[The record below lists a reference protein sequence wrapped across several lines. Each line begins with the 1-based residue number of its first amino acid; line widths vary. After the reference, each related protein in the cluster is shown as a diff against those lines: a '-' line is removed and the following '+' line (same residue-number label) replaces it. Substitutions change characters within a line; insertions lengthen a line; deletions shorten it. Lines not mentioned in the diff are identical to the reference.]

1 MIPKFW
7 DLVFCQNDSNSFP
20 QPWNLS
26 LYCLWV
32 RFFFFSVLLGF
43 CQKSSF
49 LFCFHIL
56 LATHSLS
63 HLQVIAR
70 NWKLYSCLFLFVH
83 LIAWFVKTR
92 VATGTGNMLWLDLL
106 CDGHGKCSGLEY
118 FNFLGILWLRLL
130 CGLAPAFVFICKC
143 ASFHCWREVRA
154 IAHKALAASIST
166 VSLLWCTR
174 SALSPVQRFHGAQ
187 NLR

>member
-1 MIPKFW
+1 MEF
-7 DLVFCQNDSNSFP
+7 V
-20 QPWNLS
+20 S
-26 LYCLWV
+26 LLPMGTV
-32 RFFFFSVLLGF
+32 FFFSAPLGC

-70 NWKLYSCLFLFVH
+70 NWKLYSCLFLFVY
-83 LIAWFVKTR
+83 LIAWFLKTQ
-92 VATGTGNMLWLDLL
+92 VATGTGNMLWLDLH
-106 CDGHGKCSGLEY
+106 CGGHGKCSGLEY
-118 FNFLGILWLRLL
+118 FNFIGILWLRLL
-130 CGLAPAFVFICKC
+130 CGLAPAFVFSYWC
-143 ASFHCWREVRA
+143 ASFHRRREVRA
-154 IAHKALAASIST
+154 IAHKALAASINT

-187 NLR
+187 DLT